1 MSKLNPNPDIPEYIL
16 DNAEKNKIIPVTTMF
31 ISGDV
36 IFKGLGS
43 QNLID
48 IGFGGEHDIVFD
60 IITSEVNRFAIDNE
74 QGEDFVIGWLYKIE
88 NESDITVHI
97 REDVKNKYSLNLYS
111 NNPVDINKK
120 YDAYENV

>member
-60 IITSEVNRFAIDNE
+60 IIT
-74 QGEDFVIGWLYKIE
+74 
-88 NESDITVHI
+88 
-97 REDVKNKYSLNLYS
+97 
-111 NNPVDINKK
+111 
-120 YDAYENV
+120 